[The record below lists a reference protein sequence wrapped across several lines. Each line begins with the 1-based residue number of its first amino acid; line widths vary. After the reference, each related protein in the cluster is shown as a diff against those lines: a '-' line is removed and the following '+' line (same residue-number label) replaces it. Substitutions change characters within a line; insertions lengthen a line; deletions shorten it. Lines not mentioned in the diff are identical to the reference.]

1 MSAISYIEDQLRRS
15 YDNHSYDNYYKQ
27 TSSSTIEAFFNH
39 VAQPFLPLNKL
50 FIISFAVV
58 MENMASETGYLFQ
71 KAGVIDPLA
80 TMNAVRNRTIRPVEV
95 KNRSISYTDYWRN
108 VSQAVIDK
116 VRFYY
121 RYELWLYGYPETPF
135 YISPD

>member
-1 MSAISYIEDQLRRS
+1 
-15 YDNHSYDNYYKQ
+15 
-27 TSSSTIEAFFNH
+27 
-39 VAQPFLPLNKL
+39 
-50 FIISFAVV
+50 